1 MPFKCYL
8 REHRLKLGL
17 TQDEL
22 ARELGVTRQ
31 TIIALEKEKYAPS
44 MEVAMGIGEIFRLP
58 IEQIFQD
65 LERELDSWVSPA
77 INPSTPLR
85 TSIREEEKEIIVE
98 VSLPQRINPKKVKAE
113 LKEGVLTI
121 RLPKVK

>member
-8 REHRLKLGL
+8 REHRQKLGL

-58 IEQIFQD
+58 IEQIFRD
-65 LERELDSWVSPA
+65 LERELQAFASPFTN
-77 INPSTPLR
+77 IS
-85 TSIREEEKEIIVE
+85 EEKGEITVE
-98 VSLPQRINPKKVKAE
+98 ITLPQNIDPKKVKAE

-121 RLPKVK
+121 HLPKVE

>member
-1 MPFKCYL
+1 MPFKCFL

-17 TQDEL
+17 TQEEL
-22 ARELGVTRQ
+22 AEELGISRQ

-65 LERELDSWVSPA
+65 LERELDSWVSP
-77 INPSTPLR
+77 PL
-85 TSIREEEKEIIVE
+85 TNIWEERGEIIVE
-98 VSLPQRINPKKVKAE
+98 VSLPQRVNPKKVKAE

-121 RLPKVK
+121 RLPKG